1 MRSHERKGVGVVT
14 VQFSGGLLLA
24 LLLLL
29 VLVALPVKLAAHFAG
44 AARTG
49 LLWCTGAVA
58 VGLVTGYLASLV
70 GGGLIGGPLAG
81 FLGFVLG
88 IRLMLGTSYVSALGL
103 SVIAFGLSLL
113 GLALLAKLG
122 LGVGTTGPEP
132 AQSVAGLVAL
142 GLCYGRCPGG
152 AQH

>member
-1 MRSHERKGVGVVT
+1 MVA
-14 VQFSGGLLLA
+14 VQFSGGLVVA
-24 LLLLL
+24 LLFLL
-29 VLVALPVKLAAHFAG
+29 VVVALPVKLAAHFAG

-49 LLWCTGAVA
+49 LLWCAGAVA
-58 VGLVTGYLASLV
+58 VGLVIGSLASLL

-122 LGVGTTGPEP
+122 LGVTTAGPEP

-142 GLCYGRCPGG
+142 GLCHRRCQDSPPTPT
-152 AQH
+152 QLRR